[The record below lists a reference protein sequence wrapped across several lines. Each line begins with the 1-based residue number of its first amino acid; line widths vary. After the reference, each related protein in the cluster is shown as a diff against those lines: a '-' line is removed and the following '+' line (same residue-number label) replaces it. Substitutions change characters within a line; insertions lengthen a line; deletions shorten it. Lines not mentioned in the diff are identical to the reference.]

1 MKNKYFEKIY
11 NCYEKCE
18 KEYYKKLYEKE
29 KDGFAFGDMNYEQ
42 FKSFM
47 KDGKIETKNFNKEK
61 DDENEMIQNSTL
73 VINGI
78 NFDTYL
84 VKYSTEKSLMYECM
98 LNISYKE
105 DDEVWGINN
114 LFKFSSKDE
123 KKVENK
129 FEEIRKLLNNE
140 NVDFI
145 INAIIDY
152 IRNYSIENI

>member
-18 KEYYKKLYEKE
+18 EEYYKQLYEKE
-29 KDGFAFGDMNYEQ
+29 KDGFAFGEMNYEQ

-47 KDGKIETKNFNKEK
+47 KDSKDETEMFNEVK
-61 DDENEMIQNSTL
+61 DDKNKVIQNDTL
-73 VINGI
+73 IINGI

-84 VKYSTEKSLMYECM
+84 VKYSTMDSLMYECM

-114 LFKFSSKDE
+114 IFKYSSKDE
-123 KKVENK
+123 KEVENK
-129 FEEIRKLLNNE
+129 LEEIRKLLNSDNIE
-140 NVDFI
+140 VI
-145 INAIIDY
+145 INAILDY
-152 IRNYSIENI
+152 IKNYSVENM

>member
-18 KEYYKKLYEKE
+18 EEYYKKLYEKE
-29 KDGFAFGDMNYEQ
+29 KDGFAFGDMNYGQ

-47 KDGKIETKNFNKEK
+47 KDGKTETEKFNKEK

-129 FEEIRKLLNNE
+129 FEKIRKLLNNE
-140 NVDFI
+140 NVEVI

>member
-1 MKNKYFEKIY
+1 
-11 NCYEKCE
+11 
-18 KEYYKKLYEKE
+18 
-29 KDGFAFGDMNYEQ
+29 
-42 FKSFM
+42 M
-47 KDGKIETKNFNKEK
+47 KDSKTEVKTYRNK
-61 DDENEMIQNSTL
+61 MIQSSTL

-84 VKYSTEKSLMYECM
+84 VKYSTEKTLIYGCM
-98 LNISYKE
+98 LNISYTE

-114 LFKFSSKDE
+114 IFNFSSKDE

-129 FEEIRKLLNNE
+129 FEEIRELLSNE
-140 NVDFI
+140 NAEVI

>member
-18 KEYYKKLYEKE
+18 EEYYKKLYEKE

-47 KDGKIETKNFNKEK
+47 KDGKTETEKFNKEK

-129 FEEIRKLLNNE
+129 FEKIRKLLNNE
-140 NVDFI
+140 NVEVI